1 MLLNSEMVRVVR
13 VLLEGGA
20 NVDRD
25 NTLRSTALHNAAL
38 KGRLGVR
45 FLLLEWG
52 AKVDST
58 NAKRARLRCMKRA
71 FVGDEAACGERS
83 RC

>member
-25 NTLRSTALHNAAL
+25 TALHNAAL